1 MFGNILGASASSRLS
16 AVEMNFRRWSA
27 SEIALIVLRVIFVGV
42 TVTLFF
48 AWLSSASTGSR
59 GLSADADCVSFGR
72 GGARCVTH
80 SDGGSNG
87 VADARSDCIS
97 AGRGGL
103 ICERSAT
110 K

>member
-1 MFGNILGASASSRLS
+1 MFGNIVGAGASSLAS
-16 AVEMNFRRWSA
+16 AVEMNFRRRSA
-27 SEIALIVLRVIFVGV
+27 SEIAVIVLCGIFVGV
-42 TVTLFF
+42 TVALFL
-48 AWLSSASTGSR
+48 AWLSSASTGSP

-72 GGARCVTH
+72 GGARCVGH

-87 VADARSDCIS
+87 AAEARSDCIS

-103 ICERSAT
+103 ICERRAT

>member
-1 MFGNILGASASSRLS
+1 MFGNIQGSGASSWAS
-16 AVEMNFRRWSA
+16 AVEMNFRRRSA
-27 SEIALIVLRVIFVGV
+27 SEISLIVLYAIFVGV
-42 TVTLFF
+42 TVALFF
-48 AWLSSASTGSR
+48 AWLGER
-59 GLSADADCVSFGR
+59 RLSADADCVSFGR
-72 GGARCVTH
+72 GGARCVSH

>member
-16 AVEMNFRRWSA
+16 AVEMDFRRRSA
-27 SEIALIVLRVIFVGV
+27 SEIALTVLRVIFVGV
-42 TVTLFF
+42 TVALFL
-48 AWLSSASTGSR
+48 AWLSSASTGSP

-72 GGARCVTH
+72 GGARYVSH
-80 SDGGSNG
+80 FDGGSNG

>member
-16 AVEMNFRRWSA
+16 AVEMNFRRRSA
-27 SEIALIVLRVIFVGV
+27 SEIALIALRAIFVGV
-42 TVTLFF
+42 TLALFF
-48 AWLSSASTGSR
+48 AWLSSANTGSR

-72 GGARCVTH
+72 GGARCVSH
-80 SDGGSNG
+80 SDGGSNS

>member
-16 AVEMNFRRWSA
+16 AVEMNFRKRSA
-27 SEIALIVLRVIFVGV
+27 SEIALIVLRAIFVGV
-42 TVTLFF
+42 TVALFF
-48 AWLSSASTGSR
+48 AWLSSANTGSR

-72 GGARCVTH
+72 GDARCVSH
-80 SDGGSNG
+80 SDGESNS
-87 VADARSDCIS
+87 VADARSDCIG

>member
-1 MFGNILGASASSRLS
+1 MFGNILGASASSLS
-16 AVEMNFRRWSA
+16 AVEMNFRRRPA

-42 TVTLFF
+42 TVALFF

-87 VADARSDCIS
+87 VVDARGDCIS